1 MPALY
6 WGTVSGRYANGPQ
19 PAAIRKGFEQAEVFA
34 MAWLD
39 QQLVGVATMSDLPE
53 LEPQEAKEVQ
63 ELVRHTRSRQRSGS
77 LDLLLVH
84 TAFRNLHI
92 ATRLWECLLAH
103 SRTLKLKE
111 VRAEIVSKFLRK
123 DNPKNPL
130 RDFKGKGNHRVLQL
144 HYPDSNSDSDS
155 APAPDPDPVPDPEVE
170 LKRKNPK
177 RRRLRR
183 VSGLDS
189 EDNSDSEDRSP
200 KRRQTGD
207 PGSDYSVDYAN
218 SYGSESEP
226 EPEPDPDV
234 ADHRDA
240 GDECGEGDDSESE
253 VEGER

>member
-155 APAPDPDPVPDPEVE
+155 APAPVPDPEVE